1 MREGRAGTV
10 RLYGPEGRAVM
21 AYGLGAAAWTL
32 SGLAS
37 GRETQAGAL
46 SWRTFDTDNEH
57 RAS

>member
-1 MREGRAGTV
+1 MARVART
-10 RLYGPEGRAVM
+10 
-21 AYGLGAAAWTL
+21 AYGTGVAARL